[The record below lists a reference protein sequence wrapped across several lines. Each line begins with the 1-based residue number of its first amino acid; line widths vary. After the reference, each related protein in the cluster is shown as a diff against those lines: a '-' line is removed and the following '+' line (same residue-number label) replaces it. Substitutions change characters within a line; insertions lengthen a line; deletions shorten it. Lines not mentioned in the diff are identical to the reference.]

1 MLGPVFL
8 GRLRFVVPLS
18 RRDEIVVV
26 CGFTRPSQSEIFLG
40 EVGGGLVFHWWL
52 SWRLQTKVGLGP
64 YVPFASEFLNIGA
77 ASFIRQ
83 G

>member
-1 MLGPVFL
+1 
-8 GRLRFVVPLS
+8 
-18 RRDEIVVV
+18 
-26 CGFTRPSQSEIFLG
+26 
-40 EVGGGLVFHWWL
+40 
-52 SWRLQTKVGLGP
+52 LQTKVGLGP